1 MRVVFV
7 YKYLTVGGVETVLRA
22 RLEGLPAL
30 GIDAQAWFLVDGEG
44 RTLFHGLEARVH
56 VGPPAQLN
64 AYLDA
69 TPADV
74 VSSIDTEEI
83 LPLFEHTERRE
94 RLIVEVHSP
103 YLENL
108 EYLRRLNRGRVAVFF
123 VPSRHQGEVARKRLG
138 AGAQIRVVPNPVRS
152 IFCEEP
158 EPFQPRPTRPIIAW
172 IGRLDNLKN
181 WRGFMEVAK
190 RLQRRHCPVEYW
202 IIGRAPE
209 RGVETRLY
217 RAARDAGVLDRLR
230 WFNGLPHD
238 RMPVLL
244 DAVRDSGGLLVSTSR
259 GESFGM
265 AIAEGMA
272 RGCAVV
278 MPAAGPFP
286 EYVRNGENGLC
297 YKAGSA
303 GQAAKCAEALLKD
316 TQMRRR
322 LGERAR
328 EDVLAICAP
337 RSALG
342 LLTTECE
349 RALRKGA

>member
-7 YKYLTVGGVETVLRA
+7 YKYLTVGGVEAVLRA

-44 RTLFHGLEARVH
+44 RTLFHGLEARTH

-69 TPADV
+69 TPTDV

-83 LPLFEHTERRE
+83 LPLFEHAERRE

-158 EPFQPRPTRPIIAW
+158 EPFQPRPPRPIIAW
-172 IGRLDNLKN
+172 IGRLDSLKN
-181 WRGFMEVAK
+181 WKGFLALARGLLRSGED
-190 RLQRRHCPVEYW
+190 VEFW
-202 IIGRAPE
+202 MVGDPPGGGGEAE
-209 RGVETRLY
+209 LL
-217 RAARDAGVLDRLR
+217 RAASRAGVLRRLR
-230 WFNGLPHD
+230 WFWGFPHE
-238 RMPVLL
+238 RMPTLF
-244 DAVRDSGGLLVSTSR
+244 DAVRESGGVVVSTSR

-265 AIAEGMA
+265 AMAEAMA
-272 RGCAVV
+272 RECAVV
-278 MPAAGPFP
+278 APALGPFP
-286 EYVRNGENGLC
+286 EYVAHAENRMLYPARSVGR
-297 YKAGSA
+297 AVA
-303 GQAAKCAEALLKD
+303 AVQAFLREPEL
-316 TQMRRR
+316 RRQCGRRARDNILR
-322 LGERAR
+322 LHCPERAVG
-328 EDVLAICAP
+328 ELVGALQ
-337 RSALG
+337 SA
-342 LLTTECE
+342 CSS
-349 RALRKGA
+349 KG